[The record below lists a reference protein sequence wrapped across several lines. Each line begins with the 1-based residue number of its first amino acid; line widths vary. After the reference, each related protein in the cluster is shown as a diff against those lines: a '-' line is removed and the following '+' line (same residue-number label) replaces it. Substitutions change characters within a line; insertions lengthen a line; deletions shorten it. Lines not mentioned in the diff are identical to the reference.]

1 MNVRLAKDYSLLASV
16 YWKGDIINNYYSISL
31 GMITNTEHN
40 SEQNIAFSRIGSFIG
55 DFIHSGVFIKQDEHE
70 QIYQLQNAGI
80 KTMTIP
86 EAPFDQ
92 SVAIA
97 LFCKLNA
104 ICENKLLIT
113 DITVTSSLSDNVKYL
128 FDSEDAF
135 GPFDEDGWWNETTPI
150 WFEQDI
156 EQDVDDKVVQFKP
169 NLTWEDINLG
179 WEEPVIEDNNVVKG
193 NFIKAD
199 D

>member
-1 MNVRLAKDYSLLASV
+1 MSYL
-16 YWKGDIINNYYSISL
+16 
-31 GMITNTEHN
+31 
-40 SEQNIAFSRIGSFIG
+40 
-55 DFIHSGVFIKQDEHE
+55 
-70 QIYQLQNAGI
+70 
-80 KTMTIP
+80 TMTIP

>member
-1 MNVRLAKDYSLLASV
+1 MNVRLAKDYSLLASI
-16 YWKGDIINNYYSISL
+16 YWKGEVLNNLYSINL
-31 GMITNTEHN
+31 GMITNTEYN

-55 DFIHSGVFIKQDEHE
+55 DFIQSGVFIKQDEHE
-70 QIYQLQNAGI
+70 QIQQLQNAGI
-80 KTMTIP
+80 KTIAVP
-86 EAPFDQ
+86 ESPFDQ
-92 SVAIA
+92 SIAIA

-104 ICENKLLIT
+104 ICENKLVIT

-135 GPFDEDGWWNETTPI
+135 GPFDKDGWWNETTPL
-150 WFEQDI
+150 WFEHDVG
-156 EQDVDDKVVQFKP
+156 QDVDDKVVQFKP

-179 WEEPVIEDNNVVKG
+179 WEEPVIEDNNVVEG
-193 NFIKAD
+193 NFTKTD